1 MSTDSLNQSPL
12 GKAVAYNAHYDPKLL
27 FSLPRATQ
35 REQLQLPTQW
45 YGQDVW
51 NAYELS
57 WLGPNGCPQVAL
69 ARFTL
74 PHDSPCLIESKSL
87 KLYLNSFNETQFDDW
102 QEVQRTLEKDLS
114 ATAQSSVQVQL
125 FTVDVAPSAQITPLQ
140 GIRIDDAPFEQ
151 RLSHPIPTHLRCTDE
166 TVENETLVSHLL
178 KSNCLITQQPD
189 WGSLL
194 IRYSGPKID
203 RGRLLEYIVSYR
215 SHNEFHEHC
224 VERIFCDLLNQCNP
238 QTLHVQALYTR
249 RGGLDINP
257 WRSTENRA
265 PIPLRS
271 TRQ

>member
-87 KLYLNSFNETQFDDW
+87 KLYLNS
-102 QEVQRTLEKDLS
+102 L
-114 ATAQSSVQVQL
+114 
-125 FTVDVAPSAQITPLQ
+125 
-140 GIRIDDAPFEQ
+140 
-151 RLSHPIPTHLRCTDE
+151 
-166 TVENETLVSHLL
+166 
-178 KSNCLITQQPD
+178 
-189 WGSLL
+189 
-194 IRYSGPKID
+194 D
-203 RGRLLEYIVSYR
+203 RK
-215 SHNEFHEHC
+215 
-224 VERIFCDLLNQCNP
+224 
-238 QTLHVQALYTR
+238 
-249 RGGLDINP
+249 
-257 WRSTENRA
+257 
-265 PIPLRS
+265 S
-271 TRQ
+271 TRLNSSHVAISYAVFCLKKKTQT

>member
-114 ATAQSSVQVQL
+114 ATAQSSVQRSEEH
-125 FTVDVAPSAQITPLQ
+125 TSELQ
-140 GIRIDDAPFEQ
+140 SRG
-151 RLSHPIPTHLRCTDE
+151 HLVC
-166 TVENETLVSHLL
+166 
-178 KSNCLITQQPD
+178 
-189 WGSLL
+189 
-194 IRYSGPKID
+194 
-203 RGRLLEYIVSYR
+203 RLL
-215 SHNEFHEHC
+215 
-224 VERIFCDLLNQCNP
+224 
-238 QTLHVQALYTR
+238 
-249 RGGLDINP
+249 
-257 WRSTENRA
+257 
-265 PIPLRS
+265 
-271 TRQ
+271 

>member
-87 KLYLNSFNETQFDDW
+87 KLYLNSFNETQFGSW
-102 QEVQRTLEKDLS
+102 QEVRQALSKDLS
-114 ATAQSSVQVQL
+114 ATAQSSVDIEL
-125 FTVDVAPSAQITPLQ
+125 FAIDAAPDLQPTALQ
-140 GIRIDDAPFEQ
+140 GTLIDDAPFKQ
-151 RLSHPIPTHLRCTDE
+151 RLHGPLPEHLRCTDE
-166 TVENETLVSHLL
+166 IVTDE
-178 KSNCLITQQPD
+178 
-189 WGSLL
+189 
-194 IRYSGPKID
+194 D
-203 RGRLLEYIVSYR
+203 RK
-215 SHNEFHEHC
+215 
-224 VERIFCDLLNQCNP
+224 
-238 QTLHVQALYTR
+238 
-249 RGGLDINP
+249 
-257 WRSTENRA
+257 
-265 PIPLRS
+265 S
-271 TRQ
+271 TRLNSSHVANA